1 MKKILFERVA
11 KDLIGIIDETPLA
24 LRPSIIIPKNK
35 IEAYFVMGFTMN
47 TPWGGKGIAL
57 AYECDNMTKTLV
69 HEALHIQYPIL
80 EETDIEGLT
89 EEFFNI
95 MDVRKASQRRIVDKL
110 NEYEKNRKMK
120 KYEMDWEKV
129 YI

>member
-1 MKKILFERVA
+1 MKKILFERVS
-11 KDLIGIIDETPLA
+11 KDLIGIIEETPLA
-24 LRPSIIIPKNK
+24 LRPSLIIPKNK
-35 IEAYFVMGFTMN
+35 IEAYFVMGVTMN

-95 MDVRKASQRRIVDKL
+95 MSVRKASQKRIVDKL
-110 NEYEKNRKMK
+110 DEYEKSGRMK
-120 KYEMDWEKV
+120 QYEVDWKNV